1 MKMNRFA
8 KYLIVSIIAVLPMA
22 ATAQEHNEQVTV
34 EGSFRPQ
41 IKRSERIVKMPET
54 PQNNF
59 NIPNYKAQTKDFDF
73 GFDME
78 VETMSAVP
86 YVSSSDYYGKDNFLK
101 LALGTRLSP
110 VLSFHHSSELSKKM
124 MLSVGVNH
132 YSSWVDQKDY
142 KKSTF
147 MNNGVNVMTVNKFKT
162 GQLCISGD
170 YHYDMYHLRSYGDAD
185 GNAVTNKN
193 GRNIHSVKVGAKW
206 SSVGTSYRQLYQ
218 EYSGDYRYTGIMGG
232 THESQVNMKAH
243 LAYSD
248 DSYVVSG
255 DVDVNYGHI
264 YKNLFMMALRPNFNM
279 SGDMYNVRLGFGLDF
294 KTDDKVGIYPDVKG
308 SLFLLDNDLE
318 LYVKAG
324 GKSKINTFES
334 VVKENPFVTTDFS
347 YLSDFGYEKTKID
360 LGLGAKMNVVKMI
373 DVHVG
378 VRYRVVKDG
387 LFFVPDLDFFA
398 EYDGDETIYHLQT
411 FGVTFMDYNVLN
423 VMADANWKINEQ
435 ADAAISLSYNGY
447 SIEFPY
453 YKPSFEMTLS
463 GGYKYDE
470 FWKFDASMSI
480 VGKRWAMNE
489 CGGNIQLKPAFDI
502 KLGADYQ
509 IDEDFSAFAEV
520 HNLFHDKYQLY
531 YNYPNMGFELFAG
544 LKYKF

>member
-41 IKRSERIVKMPET
+41 IKRSERLVKMPEA
-54 PQNNF
+54 PRNDF

-73 GFDME
+73 GFDMD
-78 VETMSAVP
+78 VETMSAVQ
-86 YVSSSDYYGKDNFLK
+86 YVSSSDHYGKDSFLK

-110 VLSFHHSSELSKKM
+110 VLSFHHSSELTKKM
-124 MLSVGVNH
+124 MLSVGVDH

-170 YHYDMYHLRSYGDAD
+170 YHYDMYHLRSYDDAD

-218 EYSGDYRYTGIMGG
+218 EFSGDYRYAGTMGG
-232 THESQVNMKAH
+232 THESQVNLKAH

-248 DSYVVSG
+248 DSYVANG
-255 DVDVNYGHI
+255 DVDVSYDHI
-264 YKNLFMMALRPNFNM
+264 YKNLFMMALRPNFNIN
-279 SGDMYNVRLGFGLDF
+279 GDMYNVSLGFGLDF
-294 KTDDKVGIYPDVKG
+294 KTDDKVGVYPDVKG

-318 LYVKAG
+318 LYARAG
-324 GKSKINTFES
+324 GRSKINTFES
-334 VVKENPFVTTDFS
+334 LIKENPFVTTDFS

-360 LGLGAKMNVVKMI
+360 LGLGVKMNVAKVLDI
-373 DVHVG
+373 HVG
-378 VRYRVVKDG
+378 IRYRVVKDG
-387 LFFVPDLDFFA
+387 LFFVPDFDFFA
-398 EYDGDETIYHLQT
+398 EYDGDETMYHLQA
-411 FGVTFMDYNVLN
+411 FDVTFMDYNVLN
-423 VMADANWKINEQ
+423 VMADANWKINER
-435 ADAAISLSYNGY
+435 ADVAMSLKYNGY
-447 SIEFPY
+447 SIDFPY

-463 GGYKYDE
+463 GGYKYGE

-509 IDEDFSAFAEV
+509 IDENFSAFVEV
-520 HNLFHDKYQLY
+520 HNLFHNKYQLY
-531 YNYPNMGFELFAG
+531 YNYPSMGLELFAG